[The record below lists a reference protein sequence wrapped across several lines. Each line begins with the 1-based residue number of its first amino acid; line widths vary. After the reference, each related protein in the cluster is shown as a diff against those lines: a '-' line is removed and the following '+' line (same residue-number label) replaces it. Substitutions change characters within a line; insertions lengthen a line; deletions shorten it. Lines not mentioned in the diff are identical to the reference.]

1 MNENNDVKRNSFKSA
16 AEHIPIKVL
25 DSIIIL
31 GIAAI
36 AVLMFK

>member
-1 MNENNDVKRNSFKSA
+1 MAHKERSVFATA